1 MGLSHKKAIRFKYVF
16 PAFISAPSQPDVA
29 ADIEN
34 RAVANIVA
42 QCTAAAQS
50 CAWPC
55 RLAQLEP
62 LKSPTEK
69 KACPYG
75 WHKSVALML
84 MLALLLLRDMKEHGF
99 KMLIIIIWIPQ
110 GVASEMKAQ

>member
-69 KACPYG
+69 NMSL
-75 WHKSVALML
+75 WVAQICCVYAYAR
-84 MLALLLLRDMKEHGF
+84 ALITRGHERA
-99 KMLIIIIWIPQ
+99 WIQ
-110 GVASEMKAQ
+110 KC

>member
-42 QCTAAAQS
+42 QRTAAAQS

-62 LKSPTEK
+62 LKSPREK
-69 KACPYG
+69 KTCPYG
-75 WHKSVALML
+75 WHTSVAFML
-84 MLALLLLRDMKEHGF
+84 MLALLLLGDMKEHGF
-99 KMLIIIIWIPQ
+99 KMLIIVIWIPQ

>member
-1 MGLSHKKAIRFKYVF
+1 VGLSHKKAIRFKYVF

-69 KACPYG
+69 K
-75 WHKSVALML
+75 HVLMGGTN
-84 MLALLLLRDMKEHGF
+84 LLRLCLCSRSYCSGT
-99 KMLIIIIWIPQ
+99 
-110 GVASEMKAQ
+110 